1 MLCSS
6 SLCCVFVCV
15 CVCVC
20 VCVRACARVCVCACQ
35 VQQTGVFLDLCQC
48 VRLIRARRKR
58 RVSGSEPMCPCACAY
73 ACARACA
80 RGEKCVITSSTED
93 MHYAV
98 HAHTHTHT
106 QTHTHTHKLCHHQ
119 LNGRHALC
127 STRTQHTHTHTDGDS
142 ATSSGSNDASVVASA
157 QAATQQGEVEGESA
171 HRVSPLAGACGER
184 GALQPLV
191 SGADAS
197 MQDPHTQQPQQP
209 QQQQQQQQQLGE
221 DGLPLMPGDA
231 LPDAQLEAQYQ
242 VRVWRPCVYIC
253 VCVIAFLCV
262 RVCVYVCVCV
272 WARGC

>member
-98 HAHTHTHT
+98 HAH
-106 QTHTHTHKLCHHQ
+106 
-119 LNGRHALC
+119 N
-127 STRTQHTHTHTDGDS
+127 THTHTDGDS

>member
-1 MLCSS
+1 MS
-6 SLCCVFVCV
+6 
-15 CVCVC
+15 
-20 VCVRACARVCVCACQ
+20 
-35 VQQTGVFLDLCQC
+35 LDLSQC
-48 VRLIRARRKR
+48 VH
-58 RVSGSEPMCPCACAY
+58 VH
-73 ACARACA
+73 
-80 RGEKCVITSSTED
+80 VH
-93 MHYAV
+93 MHV
-98 HAHTHTHT
+98 HAHVPEGKSVSSPAQRKTCIMQYTHT
-106 QTHTHTHKLCHHQ
+106 
-119 LNGRHALC
+119 
-127 STRTQHTHTHTDGDS
+127 THTHTDGDS

>member
-98 HAHTHTHT
+98 HAHTHT
-106 QTHTHTHKLCHHQ
+106 QTHTHTHTNCVITSSTEDMHYAV
-119 LNGRHALC
+119 HA
-127 STRTQHTHTHTDGDS
+127 HNTHTHRRRLC
-142 ATSSGSNDASVVASA
+142 N
-157 QAATQQGEVEGESA
+157 QQW
-171 HRVSPLAGACGER
+171 
-184 GALQPLV
+184 
-191 SGADAS
+191 
-197 MQDPHTQQPQQP
+197 QQ
-209 QQQQQQQQQLGE
+209 
-221 DGLPLMPGDA
+221 
-231 LPDAQLEAQYQ
+231 
-242 VRVWRPCVYIC
+242 R
-253 VCVIAFLCV
+253 CV
-262 RVCVYVCVCV
+262 RRSLCSSSN
-272 WARGC
+272 ATRGGRGRERASGVTLGRGLW